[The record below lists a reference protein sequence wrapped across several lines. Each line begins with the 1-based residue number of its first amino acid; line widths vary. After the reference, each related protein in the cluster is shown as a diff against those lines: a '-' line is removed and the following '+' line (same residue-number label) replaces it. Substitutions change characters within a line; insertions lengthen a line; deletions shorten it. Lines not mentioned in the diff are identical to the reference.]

1 MSAAKALAEPV
12 AILGEGPVWDARRGR
27 LQWVDCDQKI
37 LFGLDPTTGAVS
49 RTGLPHFPGS
59 YAFRRRGG
67 LVMAYRNQLVLM
79 DEDGSNAQPVETP
92 GVDFGVERFNDGAC
106 DRRGRFWIGT
116 MDRKLKAPVGN
127 LFRLDPDLTFTQ
139 IESGLTAS
147 NGIAFS
153 PDDRTMY
160 HTDTGAARIYAYDFD
175 LDSGAVTSRRV
186 FAEFTHGRP
195 DGCTVDAEGH
205 LWVAAI
211 NGGEVVRIDPEGRR
225 VDAIALPVSRPTS
238 TMFGGAD
245 LRTLYI
251 TTMRFGLTPEE
262 QVAQPH
268 AGCLFAA
275 DVDVPGLP
283 EPEFAG

>member
-1 MSAAKALAEPV
+1 MCAAVAWAEPV
-12 AILGEGPVWDARRGR
+12 AVLGEAPLWDARHRR
-27 LQWVDCDQKI
+27 LHWVDCDQKL
-37 LFGLDPTTGAVS
+37 LFGLDPATGAVS
-49 RTGLPHFPGS
+49 RTELPHFPGS
-59 YAFRRRGG
+59 YAFRRGGG
-67 LVMAYRNQLVLM
+67 LVMAYRNRIVLA
-79 DEDGSNAQPVETP
+79 DADGGEASAVETP
-92 GVDFGVERFNDGAC
+92 GVDFAVERFNDGAC

-116 MDRKLKAPVGN
+116 MDRKLKEPVGN
-127 LFRLDPDLTFTQ
+127 LFRLDPDLTFTR
-139 IESGLTAS
+139 IETGLTAS

-195 DGCTVDAEGH
+195 DGCTIDADGH

-211 NGGEVVRIDPEGRR
+211 NGGEVVRLDPEGRR
-225 VDAIALPVSRPTS
+225 VGAIALPVSRPTS
-238 TMFGGAD
+238 TTFGGAD

-251 TTMRFGLTPEE
+251 TTMRFGLSPEE
-262 QVAQPH
+262 QAAQPQ

-275 DVDVPGLP
+275 EVEVPGLP